1 MMLEFLASRV
11 EDFNP
16 GPVTRLDL
24 SELLCD
30 EDLLKYKRERG
41 SF

>member
-1 MMLEFLASRV
+1 MLGFLAFGV
-11 EDFNP
+11 EEFNP

-24 SELLCD
+24 SELSCD
-30 EDLLKYKRERG
+30 KDLLKYKSDRD

>member
-1 MMLEFLASRV
+1 MMLGFLASRV
-11 EDFNP
+11 EEFNP

-30 EDLLKYKRERG
+30 KDLLKYERDRD